1 MAKDLVSK
9 LQGLEENV
17 FLKQKTTMRVGG
29 KARYFI
35 TVKSVDELEKA
46 VKAARIEQMS
56 HMILGGGSNVIF
68 SDQGYPGLV
77 IANRADK
84 IEVEDGQV
92 QVDSGVFLASLVRNI
107 AEQGIGGL
115 EFLAGIP
122 GTVGGAVVNNAGAYG
137 RWFKDVLVVV
147 SVLDTKG
154 KKRLLYPDQL
164 GFKYR
169 SSNLKSRT
177 EGELFPVIL
186 RVILKTK
193 KSTPDVVLRQIN
205 DYRKIR
211 EKTQPAGF
219 SAGCIFC
226 NPRVDENL
234 PEEWKDK
241 VKDGR
246 ISAGLL
252 LDLAGAKKQRIG
264 HARVSQEHGN
274 FIVNKGRAKA
284 QEIKTLADRMKKLV
298 KEKSNI
304 ILNREVEFI
313 GKFE

>member
-1 MAKDLVSK
+1 MAECSVSK
-9 LQGLEENV
+9 LSGLQENV
-17 FLKQKTTMRVGG
+17 LLKQKTTIRVGG
-29 KARYFI
+29 KAKYFV
-35 TVKSVDELEKA
+35 TVKTVDELAKA
-46 VKAARIEQMS
+46 VKSARAEQIP

-68 SDQGYPGLV
+68 SDQGYDGLV
-77 IANRADK
+77 IENRTDQ
-84 IEVEDGQV
+84 IELEDGQV
-92 QVDSGVFLASLVRNI
+92 QVDSGVFLTSLVRNI
-107 AEQGIGGL
+107 AEQGVGGL

-147 SVLDTKG
+147 SVLDIKG
-154 KKRLLYPDQL
+154 KKKLMYPDQL

-169 SSNLKSRT
+169 SSDLKART

-186 RVILKTK
+186 RVILKTRK
-193 KSTPDVVLRQIN
+193 TTPDVVLRQIN

-226 NPRVDENL
+226 NPKVDDNL
-234 PEEWKDK
+234 PEEWQDK
-241 VKDGR
+241 VKNGR
-246 ISAGLL
+246 ISAGFL

-284 QEIKTLADRMKKLV
+284 QQIKSLADKMKKLV